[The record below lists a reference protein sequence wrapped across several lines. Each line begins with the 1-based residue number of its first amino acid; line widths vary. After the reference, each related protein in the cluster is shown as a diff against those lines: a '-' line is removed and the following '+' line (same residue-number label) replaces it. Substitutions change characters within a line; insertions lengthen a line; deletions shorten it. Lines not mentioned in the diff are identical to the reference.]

1 MAILGIDE
9 VGRGPWA
16 GPLVVGAVVL
26 PDDFDTAELTDSKKL
41 TAKSREYLSQ
51 SLFSALCDDGSN
63 VSAEPRNDVRDKRPR
78 EVDWAN
84 IPSVGLGWVH
94 STELDEV
101 GLSTGLK
108 LATRRAVKQIQVP
121 FHEIVIDGTVNFLR
135 GTKLEEYVTTLPKA
149 DALIPAVSAA
159 SIVAKVARDK
169 YMAELATSY
178 PEYGFESHVGY
189 GTAQHR
195 QAIERFGLTPEHR
208 RGFKPIAKYAN
219 NTTTTGKRAESLV
232 AKHLESKGHTV
243 ITQNWRGKTCEID
256 VVSQHKD
263 KIYFTEVKYRKTTN
277 HGSGMDAIDAAKQKQ
292 LTKSAETY
300 LHLNRVSLQPCI
312 LCASVHGDEGD
323 RITIFK
329 LS

>member
-26 PDDFDTAELTDSKKL
+26 PDDFDCTGLTDSKKL

-84 IPSVGLGWVH
+84 IPNIGLGWV
-94 STELDEV
+94 SSSELDEI
-101 GLSTGLK
+101 GLSKALK
-108 LATRRAVKQIQVP
+108 LATRKAVEQVSVP
-121 FHEIVIDGTVNFLR
+121 FHEIIIDGTVNFLR
-135 GTKLEEYVTTLPKA
+135 GTKLEKYVTTLPKA

-159 SIVAKVARDK
+159 SIVAKVARDR
-169 YMAELATSY
+169 YMAELATKY

-195 QAIERFGLTPEHR
+195 QAIERLGLTPEHR
-208 RGFKPIAKYAN
+208 RGFKPIAKFAD

-232 AKHLESKGHTV
+232 ASYLETKGHTI
-243 ITQNWRGKTCEID
+243 ITQNWRVKTCEID
-256 VVSQHKD
+256 VVSQHAD
-263 KIYFTEVKYRKTTN
+263 KIYFTEVKYRKTTT
-277 HGSGMDAIDAAKQKQ
+277 HGTGIDAIDAAKQKQ
-292 LTKSAETY
+292 LQKAAETY
-300 LHLNRVSLQPCI
+300 LHLTKTNLQPRI
-312 LCASVHGDEGD
+312 LCASVHGDESD